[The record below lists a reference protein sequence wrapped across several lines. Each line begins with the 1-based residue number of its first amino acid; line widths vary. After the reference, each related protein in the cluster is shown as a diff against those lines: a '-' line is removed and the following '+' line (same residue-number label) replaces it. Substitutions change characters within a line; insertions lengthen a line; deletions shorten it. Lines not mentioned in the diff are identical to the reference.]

1 MNGNGW
7 KEEDYPE
14 MKWIEDLGLE
24 KAKEII
30 LWQREQIAEKQRKI
44 EERRRII
51 HEYEKKLQEHRTG
64 LKDSFVR

>member
-1 MNGNGW
+1 MKGR
-7 KEEDYPE
+7 KDELPE

-30 LWQREQIAEKQRKI
+30 LWQQEQIAEKQRKI

-51 HEYEKKLQEHRTG
+51 HEYTKKLQEHRTR